1 MGVGV
6 QQELDGASFVRKL
19 RIGELGTEALQHLS
33 DLLHRYRK
41 RLDGLET
48 SKAGFNSALGQILS

>member
-19 RIGELGTEALQHLS
+19 RIGELGAEALQHLS
-33 DLLHRYRK
+33 DLLHRYRE
-41 RLDGLET
+41 RLDGLEERA
-48 SKAGFNSALGQILS
+48 KAGF